1 MSAPRPCFV
10 VLSHTEPDLVERL
23 VRVLATEADQA
34 SVVVRHDQRRATFD
48 GARTRDLANV
58 LVDGHHEDAAWGSW
72 ALTQRTVEAVV
83 HALEHDGD
91 WDWLVL
97 LSGQSYPLRPLPS
110 FLDDLA
116 GTAAAAVMD
125 LQPQAEDGADPWG
138 WRPFGA
144 DRARY
149 RYRRLPRSPLWG
161 LSAVQHPL
169 LSLTGRQP
177 WGGFSFHQE
186 RGQPG
191 RTVAQ
196 AVSLARGS
204 LFTAGAQP
212 VKASQWWALR
222 REAAE
227 GLRPLLDPSSPW
239 HRHFSRTWTSDE
251 LAVPSLLAAQGV
263 AVADRPLH
271 AMRPFVAGSPTVLG
285 LDDLPWLRSRD
296 EPFTR
301 KVSLVHDEPLV
312 DALDAARRTKAVL

>member
-23 VRVLATEADQA
+23 VRVLATEADHA
-34 SVVVRHDQRRATFD
+34 SVVVRHDQRRAAFD

-58 LVDGHHEDAAWGSW
+58 LVDSHHEDAAWGSW

-83 HALEHDGD
+83 GALERDSA

-97 LSGQSYPLRPLPS
+97 LSGQSYPLRPLAS

-116 GTAAAAVMD
+116 GTTAAAVMD
-125 LQPQAEDGADPWG
+125 LQPPAGAGRRG

-149 RYRRLPRSPLWG
+149 RYRRLPGSPLWG
-161 LSAVQHPL
+161 LPAVQRPL

-177 WGGFSFHQE
+177 WGGLSFHRE
-186 RGQPG
+186 REQPG

-196 AVSLARGS
+196 AVSLVRGS
-204 LFTAGAQP
+204 VFAAGAWP

-239 HRHFSRTWTSDE
+239 HQHFSRTWTSDE
-251 LAVPSLLAAQGV
+251 LAVPSLLAAQRV
-263 AVADRPLH
+263 AIDDRPLH
-271 AMRPFVAGSPTVLG
+271 AMRPFVEGSPAVLG
-285 LDDLPWLRSRD
+285 MDDLPWLRSRD
-296 EPFTR
+296 EPFAR
-301 KVSLVHDEPLV
+301 KVSLARDEPLV
-312 DALDAARRTKAVL
+312 DAMDAARRAEVVR